1 MTDNRPDAS
10 HTTNADATPSGASD
24 ADASTNPPGAR
35 SEVPATRDGSAASA
49 GGRASVPEAGQ
60 PESAREEGN
69 LQPPRYAPPQQEG
82 FDWRGWVLVSI
93 VVVSFLLVP
102 GAILALPYAQSFVES
117 LGLTFRAAYLALPMI
132 PALLLGATAVWAAVR
147 SRRS

>member
-1 MTDNRPDAS
+1 MTDNRPGEAP
-10 HTTNADATPSGASD
+10 TTT
-24 ADASTNPPGAR
+24 
-35 SEVPATRDGSAASA
+35 DGSKAAAATDGSTTAA
-49 GGRASVPEAGQ
+49 GGRASVSEAGR
-60 PESAREEGN
+60 PADARGEGN
-69 LQPPRYAPPQQEG
+69 RQPPRYAPPQQEG
-82 FDWRGWVLVSI
+82 FDWRGWVLVAI

-102 GAILALPYAQSFVES
+102 GAILVLPYAQSFVES